1 MVYGWDILRYTRG
14 NRGLLGDTDYG
25 ILGYNTVYHGIL
37 TVYHGILT
45 VNNGILVVY
54 WWCGILV
61 VYWWYTGGKLVANWW
76 YTGTLP
82 NPI

>member
-14 NRGLLGDTDYG
+14 NWGLLGDT
-25 ILGYNTVYHGIL
+25 TVYHGIL

-45 VNNGILVVY
+45 VY
-54 WWCGILV
+54 HGILV
-61 VYWWYTGGKLVANWW
+61 VYWWYTGGILVVYWW
-76 YTGTLP
+76 HTGGILVHSLIQS